1 VILDRLK
8 DYFDHLPISSENRRI
23 INLPNTITTVRL
35 GIIPVLFILLLS
47 PDQTW
52 SLVIAVLFILAA
64 LTDLLDGYVARR
76 YQIVTTMGKFLDP
89 IADKLVINTAMIL
102 MIPIGRIPA
111 WVVAIIIIRDF
122 FVDGIRT
129 IAQSE
134 GVVIQASWLG
144 KQKTLC
150 QVFAVSALM
159 IHYPFLGAD
168 AHAVGTTLL
177 FLALVMTIYSGLDYF
192 IKFLKYVIWK
202 GGES

>member
-1 VILDRLK
+1 MIDRLK
-8 DYFDHLPISSENRRI
+8 RYFDSLPIAPENRRI
-23 INLPNTITTVRL
+23 INLPNTITMVRL
-35 GIIPVLFILLLS
+35 CVLPVLFFLLLS

-52 SLVIAVLFILAA
+52 SLVIAIIFIIVSF
-64 LTDLLDGYVARR
+64 TDLLDGYVARR

-89 IADKLVINTAMIL
+89 IADKLVINTAMVL

-129 IAQSE
+129 IATSE

-168 AHAVGTTLL
+168 AHAVGTALL
-177 FLALVMTIYSGLDYF
+177 FLALIMSIHSGMDYF
-192 IKFLKYVIWK
+192 LKFLKLVIRE
-202 GGES
+202 G